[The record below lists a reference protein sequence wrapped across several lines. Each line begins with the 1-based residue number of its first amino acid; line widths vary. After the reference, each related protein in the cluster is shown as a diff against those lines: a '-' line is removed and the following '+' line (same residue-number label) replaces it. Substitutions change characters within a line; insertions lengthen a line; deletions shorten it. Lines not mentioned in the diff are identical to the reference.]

1 MGRNRPVDM
10 PDNLP
15 KTPKPDINRPTPKT
29 IPVDWPHP
37 APSGPKP
44 HPATHEDEVDRCA
57 PPPIRRRSTAAPGY
71 VWHRAREGGSG
82 RSYSARSFFH
92 HEM

>member
-29 IPVDWPHP
+29 IRLIGRTPHRRGR
-37 APSGPKP
+37 SRN
-44 HPATHEDEVDRCA
+44 PATHEDEVDRCA

>member
-1 MGRNRPVDM
+1 MGSKRPVDM

-15 KTPKPDINRPTPKT
+15 NTPKPDINRPTPKT

-44 HPATHEDEVDRCA
+44 RPTNT
-57 PPPIRRRSTAAPGY
+57 PKTK
-71 VWHRAREGGSG
+71 
-82 RSYSARSFFH
+82 
-92 HEM
+92 